1 MNEIRAIGISELC
14 DILLSLKNPLTL
26 MHIRPDGDTVGSAT
40 ALAASFRE
48 LGKGARFSC
57 ADPIP
62 KRLEFL
68 TEGIERMESPV
79 GFEAVS
85 VDVPSPAQLG
95 SLFGVADVICSID
108 HHERSTPFAPHL
120 TLGDMSSAGEA
131 VFLVAEELIRRGA
144 LKMNKRIAERLY
156 AAISSDTGR
165 FAYASAD
172 RRTYERAAELLSYG
186 IDHAEINRRLFASK
200 SLEEIRAEG
209 YIGERIRSALNGLI
223 AYVTV
228 SKREREAAGIPF
240 ECFETAI
247 DIVRQLRGCR
257 ASFVVKETD
266 RGEFKA
272 SLRSV
277 DVDVA
282 EIASR
287 HSGGGHIRA
296 AGCTVSAGSTE
307 EAAEVLINEL
317 RKIL

>member
-1 MNEIRAIGISELC
+1 
-14 DILLSLKNPLTL
+14 
-26 MHIRPDGDTVGSAT
+26 
-40 ALAASFRE
+40 
-48 LGKGARFSC
+48 
-57 ADPIP
+57 
-62 KRLEFL
+62 
-68 TEGIERMESPV
+68 
-79 GFEAVS
+79 
-85 VDVPSPAQLG
+85 
-95 SLFGVADVICSID
+95 
-108 HHERSTPFAPHL
+108 
-120 TLGDMSSAGEA
+120 
-131 VFLVAEELIRRGA
+131 
-144 LKMNKRIAERLY
+144 MNKRIAERLY